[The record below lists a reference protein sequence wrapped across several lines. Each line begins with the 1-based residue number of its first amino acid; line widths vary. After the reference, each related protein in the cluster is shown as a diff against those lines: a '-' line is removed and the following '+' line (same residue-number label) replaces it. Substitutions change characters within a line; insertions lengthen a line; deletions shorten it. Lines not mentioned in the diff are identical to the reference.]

1 MCHPWPPSGFEYQL
15 ESFEDADPAS
25 LAQVVQGLIAATN
38 QDARLAREFSTYGA
52 SAPSLYLDI
61 DRGKAQSVGLHR
73 THERGHASAIG
84 QSRLPKFG
92 TGCLR
97 ETIRVLRRY
106 GLSLEMNKAV
116 RRALK
121 NGKVYSLGNQVG
133 S

>member
-1 MCHPWPPSGFEYQL
+1 MKKPVQHRKAKPDPLSLPV
-15 ESFEDADPAS
+15 EDLNLSVRLVNCLKHDDIETLGDITRRTATD
-25 LAQVVQGLIAATN
+25 LA
-38 QDARLAREFSTYGA
+38 
-52 SAPSLYLDI
+52 
-61 DRGKAQSVGLHR
+61 
-73 THERGHASAIG
+73 
-84 QSRLPKFG
+84 RLPKFG

>member
-1 MCHPWPPSGFEYQL
+1 MAMKKPVHRVRRKAKPDPLSLPVEDLNLPIRLLNCLKHDDIKTL
-15 ESFEDADPAS
+15 EDITRRTATD
-25 LAQVVQGLIAATN
+25 LA
-38 QDARLAREFSTYGA
+38 
-52 SAPSLYLDI
+52 
-61 DRGKAQSVGLHR
+61 
-73 THERGHASAIG
+73 
-84 QSRLPKFG
+84 RLPKFG

-121 NGKVYSLGNQVG
+121 NGKVYSLGSQVG

>member
-1 MCHPWPPSGFEYQL
+1 MKKPVHRVRRKAKP
-15 ESFEDADPAS
+15 DPLS
-25 LAQVVQGLIAATN
+25 LAVEDLNLSIRLLNCLKHDDIKHLGDITRRTAT
-38 QDARLAREFSTYGA
+38 DLA
-52 SAPSLYLDI
+52 
-61 DRGKAQSVGLHR
+61 
-73 THERGHASAIG
+73 
-84 QSRLPKFG
+84 RLPKFG

-106 GLSLEMNKAV
+106 GLSLEMNNAV

>member
-1 MCHPWPPSGFEYQL
+1 MKKPVHRVRRKAKPDPLSL
-15 ESFEDADPAS
+15 SVEDLNLSIRLLNCLKHDDIKTLRDITGRTATD
-25 LAQVVQGLIAATN
+25 LA
-38 QDARLAREFSTYGA
+38 
-52 SAPSLYLDI
+52 
-61 DRGKAQSVGLHR
+61 
-73 THERGHASAIG
+73 
-84 QSRLPKFG
+84 RLPKFG

-121 NGKVYSLGNQVG
+121 TGKVYSLGNQVG

>member
-1 MCHPWPPSGFEYQL
+1 MCHPWPASGFEYQL

-84 QSRLPKFG
+84 QSNVQL
-92 TGCLR
+92 
-97 ETIRVLRRY
+97 
-106 GLSLEMNKAV
+106 
-116 RRALK
+116 LK
-121 NGKVYSLGNQVG
+121 WLADASFSCRG
-133 S
+133 SHT